1 MKKRSIQILIVDSNR
16 RDREAWEQFAAARKL
31 SIQSHLA
38 KSVAEVK
45 GLNTIPDADVIVADY
60 GLTDGELFELMDLFA
75 GRPFIVTAAD
85 GNEQIADRVI
95 QAGAFDCLVKDPQGR
110 YLDSLAVAIDRA
122 IQPKTGAEDL
132 VARNDRLKGLLLE
145 QATTFEA
152 LSRERQEIAAALRT
166 SEKHLRSIVES
177 AAGFAVFRLSL
188 VEKSP
193 FRVKVN
199 FISPSIYEIMG
210 VEPENYSPTH
220 FLKNV
225 HPDDKERILAANR
238 EAMETSRFNEV
249 CRVYHPIKEQW
260 NWVQLLSKGV
270 RDDSGIIRDI
280 NGIFIDVTEK
290 QQAREELKKK
300 ALDLQSANLALNA
313 LLKNREEATATLEKN
328 IRANMNNLVFPSL
341 ERVLQTR
348 LNDNQKNHLEIVH
361 ASLKEL
367 MSSFSRK
374 MSTKFLSLSPTEI
387 EVANLIK
394 HGKSVKE
401 IAAILNISAVTAKNH
416 RQKIREKIG
425 LKNTKVNL
433 RTYLLSLE

>member
-1 MKKRSIQILIVDSNR
+1 VDSNPG
-16 RDREAWEQFAAARKL
+16 DREAWKRFAADRQL
-31 SIQSHLA
+31 SIESHLA
-38 KSVAEVK
+38 ESVAEVK
-45 GLNTIPDADVIVADY
+45 GFRAFPDVDVIVADVRFA
-60 GLTDGELFELMDLFA
+60 DGELFELLDLFA
-75 GRPFIVTAAD
+75 GRPFIVNTAD
-85 GNEQIADRVI
+85 GNEQIAVRVM
-95 QAGAFDCLVKDPQGR
+95 QAGACDYLVKDPQGR
-110 YLDSLAVAIDRA
+110 YLYSLASAIHRA
-122 IQPKTGAEDL
+122 VQRKADTEHLP
-132 VARNDRLKGLLLE
+132 ARNERLEGLLLE
-145 QATTFEA
+145 QSAALEA
-152 LSRERQEIAAALRT
+152 SVRERRAIAAELRL

-210 VEPENYSPTH
+210 IGPDNYSPTQ
-220 FLKNV
+220 FLRNV

-238 EAMETSRFNEV
+238 EAKETSRFNEV

-260 NWVQLLSKGV
+260 HWVQLLSKGL
-270 RDDSGIIRDI
+270 RDDSGKIAGI

-290 QQAREELKKK
+290 LQAREELKRK
-300 ALDLQSANLALNA
+300 AQDLQNANLALNA
-313 LLKNREEATATLEKN
+313 LLKNREEATDTLEKN

-341 ERVLQTR
+341 ERVLHTK

-367 MSSFSRK
+367 VSSFSRK

-425 LKNTKVNL
+425 IKNIKVNL